1 MCTSFAVYNQ
11 KPIYGMNFDF
21 PDVKIKVEIEAAASG
36 EVFYLCFQ
44 WNGRY
49 HKVAG
54 VNQAGLFA
62 AAQILVAPFE
72 IEAQPGDSLITPYEL
87 FSRALKNGRRIDEVL
102 EILGTRRLAYTTLRK
117 GHQLYADISGN
128 TCVLEP
134 GPEANR
140 IYALRKSHT
149 VLTNNLFER
158 QQVRAAATMQR
169 LGVDRFLIAQQVI
182 AAHAVN
188 FTLAHGFEL
197 LRKTLLTHGRF
208 TTQCSIVVDPSENT
222 VYLSLKKD
230 FEHLWKIDITAH
242 SLQPMNGRLEPSIR
256 SGPSGGFTSARLPL
270 SQPNISWEL

>member
-1 MCTSFAVYNQ
+1 MCTSFAVYSQ

-21 PDVKIKVEIEAAASG
+21 PDVKIKVEIETAASG

-49 HKVAG
+49 HRVAG

-72 IEAQPGDSLITPYEL
+72 IEPQPGESSITPYGL
-87 FSRALKNGRRIDEVL
+87 FSRALKNGRRIGDVL

-128 TCVLEP
+128 TCVVEP
-134 GPEANR
+134 GPESNR

-169 LGVDRFLIAQQVI
+169 LGVDRYLIAQQVI
-182 AAHAVN
+182 DAHALN
-188 FTLAHGFEL
+188 FTITDGFEL
-197 LRKTLLTHGRF
+197 LRKTLLTSGRY
-208 TTQCSIVVDPSENT
+208 TTQCSIVVVPRENI

-230 FEHLWKIDITAH
+230 FKHLWKIDITGH
-242 SLQPMNGRLEPSIR
+242 KLERLNGSLKTPIR
-256 SGPSGGFTSARLPL
+256 SIPFGGFTFEDFS
-270 SQPNISWEL
+270 SGS